1 MSHSHMPMMHLL
13 KQVELYKARKQQRDN
28 RPAWLAETINELA
41 DLFEPMA
48 DVGRVGYECQFEE
61 DQWVVSLFLGSTEIV
76 GGLHDGSA
84 KLMNFQFD
92 AVPLLSRF
100 EQITELAL
108 NAYPRQSEEQ
118 NESQCTSMTIAGVMQ
133 GNQIKLRI
141 QTEPPQDAG
150 PGLHQYPNGDLNP
163 S

>member
-28 RPAWLAETINELA
+28 RPAWLVEIINELA
-41 DLFEPMA
+41 DLFEPVA

-76 GGLHDGSA
+76 GGMNDGTSQ
-84 KLMNFQFD
+84 LMNFQFN
-92 AVPLLSRF
+92 ALPLLSKF
-100 EQITELAL
+100 DEIEQLELHAFPDE
-108 NAYPRQSEEQ
+108 NWRDEFGVGAYL
-118 NESQCTSMTIAGVMQ
+118 TIAGMID
-133 GNQIKLRI
+133 GNQLKLHI
-141 QTEPPQDAG
+141 QSEPPHDAG
-150 PGLHQYPNGDLNP
+150 PGLRQFPNGEFNP